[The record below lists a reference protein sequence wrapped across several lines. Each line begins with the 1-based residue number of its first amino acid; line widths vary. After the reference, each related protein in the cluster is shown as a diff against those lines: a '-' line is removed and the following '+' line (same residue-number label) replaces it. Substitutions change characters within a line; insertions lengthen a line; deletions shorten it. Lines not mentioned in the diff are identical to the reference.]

1 MKDIHS
7 RLPIERR
14 LGDWMRARLPFAV
27 AEFVMFV
34 LKQGWA
40 CLFAITMLVLL
51 IGSKLVW
58 QPEWALARYDFLVL
72 AAIAIQAAF
81 LWFRLESLDEAKVI
95 LIFHVSG
102 TLMEIFKIHMGTWAY
117 PEPGILKVMGVPLF
131 SGFMYASVGSF
142 MARVIRIFDMR
153 FSPYPREALTWAL
166 GLAIYLNFFWHH
178 FGPDARYVLMA
189 GTLLIFG
196 RTIIWFRISDRHYPM
211 PLVVAAALTCFFM
224 WGAENIGTLTGTWV
238 YAGNKTFH
246 WTSLAKAGSWYLL
259 LYVSFVQV
267 MLVYRDRMGSAPTPE
282 RNGNE
287 NQISPHHGPREGHRG
302 LEEVLLRPAGPGR
315 DAPQGSRR
323 RQGNAGLSQ

>member
-1 MKDIHS
+1 MDQDPV

-14 LGDWMRARLPFAV
+14 LGDWMRARLPFAI

-40 CLFAITMLVLL
+40 CLFAITMLMLL
-51 IGSKLVW
+51 IATSLIW
-58 QPEWALARYDFLVL
+58 QEDWSLARYDFLVV
-72 AAIAIQAAF
+72 AAIGVQAAF
-81 LWFRLESLDEAKVI
+81 LYLKLESWDEAKVI

-102 TLMEIFKIHMGTWAY
+102 TLMEIFKIHMGSWAY

-153 FSPYPREALTWAL
+153 FSPYPNEALTWAL

-178 FGPDARYVLMA
+178 FGPDARYLLMA
-189 GTLLIFG
+189 GTILVFG
-196 RTIIWFRISDRHYPM
+196 RTTIWFRISDRHYPM
-211 PLVVAAALTCFFM
+211 PLVIAAALSTIFLYM
-224 WGAENIGTLTGTWV
+224 AENIGTLTGTWV

-267 MLVYRDRMGSAPTPE
+267 MLVHRDRQGPAPAPE
-282 RNGNE
+282 GKRDE
-287 NQISPHHGPREGHRG
+287 DQVPAHDDPREGRRG
-302 LEEVLLRPAGPGR
+302 LEEVLLRPAGTGR
-315 DAPQGSRR
+315 NAPQGFGS
-323 RQGNAGLSQ
+323 RQGDTDLP